1 MKKEQITIKTR
12 ETALKIQNTSVNAVR
27 IKDIVKKGVRV
38 YDQDK
43 IGIAG
48 SIGESSE
55 EELFN
60 QAKQNLTAGIPYPYA
75 LSGDRKD
82 HRNYQKEAPSSDDL
96 LMKTEAILKMLRE
109 EYSDFDFSETIRT
122 QHITHQMSNSE
133 GLDLE
138 YRDAWTSL
146 GFIFKT
152 KKSVNLFDGFL
163 SYEGRTFVMEEVFA
177 SSRMM
182 LGAYRKPLELPEA
195 DTLPVAMLHFKEL
208 NHFLCKSLN
217 GENYAT
223 GSSIF
228 SGKLQ
233 EKLFSDKIRLEQN
246 RDPRYHAEKFFD
258 AEGSVLPEDQC
269 LLIEKGQLL
278 KVLSDK
284 KTSALYRLPHTG
296 SASGSYDDIPSL
308 SGAPLRFAT
317 DSSDL
322 KSALNGQLAIL
333 VMISAGGD
341 FTSDG
346 NFAAPVQASFLFDGT
361 RLLGRLPEFSIQANI
376 YQMLGKDYIGTFDNT
391 MFPLGDFPSQ
401 LQVYRM
407 KVKR

>member
-82 HRNYQKEAPSSDDL
+82 HRNYQKEVPSSDDL

-258 AEGSVLPEDQC
+258 AEGSVLPEDKC
-269 LLIEKGQLL
+269 LLIENGQLL

-296 SASGSYDDIPSL
+296 SASGSYDDIPTL

-361 RLLGRLPEFSIQANI
+361 RLLGRLPEFSIQSNV

>member
-12 ETALKIQNTSVNAVR
+12 ETAIKIQNTLVNAVR

-38 YDQDK
+38 FDQDK

-48 SIGESSE
+48 SIGGISE

-60 QAKQNLTAGIPYPYA
+60 QAKQNLTAGIPYPYELA
-75 LSGDRKD
+75 VQRKD
-82 HRNYQKEAPSSDDL
+82 HRNYQKESPSSEEL
-96 LMKTEAILKMLRE
+96 LSKTEAILKMLRE

-122 QHITHQMSNSE
+122 QHVTHQMSNSE

-138 YRDAWTSL
+138 YQDTWTDL

-163 SYEGRTFVMEEVFA
+163 SFTGRTFHIEEVFTT
-177 SSRMM
+177 SRKI
-182 LGAYRKPLELPEA
+182 LNAYRNPLELPDA
-195 DTLPVAMLHFKEL
+195 DTLPIVTLHFREL
-208 NHFLCKSLN
+208 HHFLCKSLN

-233 EKLFSDKIRLEQN
+233 EKLFNEKIRLEQN
-246 RDPRYHAEKFFD
+246 RDPRYHTDKFFD
-258 AEGSVLPEDQC
+258 AEGSVLPEDRCQ
-269 LLIEKGQLL
+269 LIEKGQLI
-278 KVLSDK
+278 KVISDK

-308 SGAPLRFAT
+308 TGAPLRFTT

-322 KSALNGQLAIL
+322 KTSLNGQLAAL

-361 RLLGRLPEFSIQANI
+361 NILGRLPEFTIQSNI

-391 MFPLGDFPSQ
+391 QLTLGDFPSQ
-401 LQVYRM
+401 FQVYRM
-407 KVKR
+407 KVKP

>member
-82 HRNYQKEAPSSDDL
+82 HRNYQKEVPSSDDL

-109 EYSDFDFSETIRT
+109 EYSDFDFSEIIRT

-133 GLDLE
+133 GLDLV

-258 AEGSVLPEDQC
+258 AEGSVLPEDKC
-269 LLIEKGQLL
+269 LLIENGQLL

-296 SASGSYDDIPSL
+296 SASGSYDDIPTL

-361 RLLGRLPEFSIQANI
+361 RLLGRLPEFSIQSNI

-391 MFPLGDFPSQ
+391 MFPWGDFPSQ

>member
-27 IKDIVKKGVRV
+27 IKDILKKGIRV

-60 QAKQNLTAGIPYPYA
+60 QAKQNLTAGIPYPYD
-75 LSGDRKD
+75 LSSDRKD
-82 HRNYQKEAPSSDDL
+82 HRNYQKEAPGSDDL
-96 LMKTEAILKMLRE
+96 LMKTEAILKMLQE

-182 LGAYRKPLELPEA
+182 LDAYRKPLDLPET
-195 DTLPVAMLHFKEL
+195 DTLPVAMLHFREL
-208 NHFLCKSLN
+208 NQFLCKSLN

-258 AEGSVLPEDQC
+258 AEGSVLPEDKC
-269 LLIEKGQLL
+269 LLIENGQLL

-296 SASGSYDDIPSL
+296 SASGSYDDIPTL
-308 SGAPLRFAT
+308 SSAPLRFAT

-322 KSALNGQLAIL
+322 KSALNGQLAVL

-361 RLLGRLPEFSIQANI
+361 NILGRLPEFSIQSNV
-376 YQMLGKDYIGTFDNT
+376 YQMLGKDYIGTFDNHSLH
-391 MFPLGDFPSQ
+391 FGDFPSQ
-401 LQVYRM
+401 IQVYRM